1 MFGVCIKINKT
12 QSDFS
17 HFLLRSTSLH
27 YALFVHRLSSV
38 NANIILRIYI
48 QLLNSIVPIVLVY
61 NKTEYKLRDK
71 LKQNFWIASV
81 AKQRDYTKL
90 QLQPRTHLC
99 PPAAG
104 AISPLKSFL
113 YVEV

>member
-1 MFGVCIKINKT
+1 MT
-12 QSDFS
+12 T
-17 HFLLRSTSLH
+17 LR
-27 YALFVHRLSSV
+27 RLSSV

-48 QLLNSIVPIVLVY
+48 QVLNSIVPIVY
-61 NKTEYKLRDK
+61 NKTKYK
-71 LKQNFWIASV
+71 LKQNFWTASV

-90 QLQPRTHLC
+90 HQISYTTHLC

-113 YVEV
+113 YVEI